1 MIALLWKQE
10 GKGAVYLT
18 TKLKWF
24 RFFAFTCGMT
34 SLVWVSKSSIVNVVN
49 TENSLFGQQ
58 YHCQSR
64 SQHYYHS
71 DRDDNNRNNNNDNDN
86 NTGLMLMYWHWDQRS
101 TAELTHPLLRRWTNG
116 VLNLSMC
123 ATLLEWLYTLCI
135 WCKHIVYVLC
145 STDRVCRGVM
155 IGTAAYNSIPWRLP
169 TARNV
174 I

>member
-86 NTGLMLMYWHWDQRS
+86 NTGLMLMYWHQDQRS

-116 VLNLSMC
+116 VLNLFVR
-123 ATLLEWLYTLCI
+123 WNNYTLCVYDASI
-135 WCKHIVYVLC
+135 LCIYCVLLIVC
-145 STDRVCRGVM
+145 
-155 IGTAAYNSIPWRLP
+155 AA
-169 TARNV
+169 A
-174 I
+174 